1 MKDTIRNIREKLK
14 NHLDQTDSSE
24 HTVIAV
30 YLFGSRAV
38 RGDWKEN
45 SDLDLA
51 FLLDPKAYRSDPV
64 AAIAPA
70 YLAATSLGTALE
82 METDVTILNTAS
94 LEIAYE
100 VLTTG
105 VCLLDND
112 PDKRMEYEIA
122 LKGMYFDFKPFLEEL
137 RSNCLTNL

>member
-1 MKDTIRNIREKLK
+1 MKDTIRYIREELK
-14 NHLDQTDSSE
+14 NHLDDTDSTE
-24 HTVIAV
+24 HTVVAV
-30 YLFGSRAV
+30 YLFGFRAV
-38 RGDWKEN
+38 AWDGKEN

-51 FLLDPKAYRSDPV
+51 FLLYPKAYDSDPV
-64 AAIAPA
+64 AAVAPS
-70 YLAATSLGTALE
+70 YLAATSLGTALDI
-82 METDVTILNTAS
+82 ETDVTILNAAS

-112 PDKRMEYEIA
+112 PNKRMDYEIA
-122 LKGMYFDFKPFLEEL
+122 LRGMYFDFKPFLEEL